1 MRRTLST
8 SLTDGTLLVLVES
21 VVNLQ
26 KIVTVVGGIVI
37 VVVVVIVVIVVV
49 VAVAVDCPLEGAV
62 ATPAM
67 SSASTAT
74 ATATMPLIATSLEIV
89 VSATIV
95 AVWDTRFE
103 TAPTDASLGAA
114 VGVVVVD
121 VDAAEA
127 EVVAVAAHLVAVA
140 VAAPVASEKTPEV
153 PPNEGVVLG
162 IAPSPKNVLRS
173 VPRALRRKK
182 VVAAVVHRGIRCCV
196 ACPKS
201 LLPLI
206 VPLHSDA

>member
-103 TAPTDASLGAA
+103 TAPADASLGAA
-114 VGVVVVD
+114 VGAVVVD
-121 VDAAEA
+121 AVEA
-127 EVVAVAAHLVAVA
+127 EVVAVAAHLAVVAVG
-140 VAAPVASEKTPEV
+140 APVAGEKT
-153 PPNEGVVLG
+153 PNEGVVLVLG
-162 IAPSPKNVLRS
+162 IAPSPRSVLRS

-182 VVAAVVHRGIRCCV
+182 VVAAVVRRD
-196 ACPKS
+196 S
-201 LLPLI
+201 LLCCLSK
-206 VPLHSDA
+206 VPNSH